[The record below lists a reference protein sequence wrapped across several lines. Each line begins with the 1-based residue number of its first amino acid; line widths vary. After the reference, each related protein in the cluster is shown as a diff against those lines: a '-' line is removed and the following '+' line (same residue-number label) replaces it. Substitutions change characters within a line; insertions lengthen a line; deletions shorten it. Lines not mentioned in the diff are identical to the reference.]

1 MQVLCVAAVVC
12 MQAGF
17 VQSLTLVSW
26 AVQQVRDTDRVL
38 SSGEERE
45 GSLESLTPCTCY
57 GLKMFA
63 GGG

>member
-1 MQVLCVAAVVC
+1 